1 VTISAFGLTDVGK
14 KRRHNEDAYLL
25 DVERGLFV
33 VADGMGGH
41 AAGEVASRITVESIQ
56 EFIAGTEEEH
66 ENTWPFGFNNRYSL
80 EGNRLT
86 TAVEKANE
94 KVMRAVQNRPELKGM
109 GTTVVAALF
118 DADRVTLVH
127 VGDSRAYLF
136 RGRELKRL
144 TDDHSWVQEQ
154 VNAGILSED
163 EAKSHPLK
171 NVVTRAL
178 GGAAH
183 VAVDLIEVPITA
195 GDRYLLCSDGLT
207 GMVSDDELV
216 THLASEDSPDKAVRS
231 LIELANERGGID
243 NITAILVEVT
253 KKVSDRRPTDPVGVP
268 SSLSTDSTVTV
279 APVLADA
286 TTETMPV
293 AASTTAAARK
303 KMSEAKTEEVAAV
316 VLKPD
321 RKVDPSEAPTEEMKT
336 PVAAGEAKAADGDA
350 KASAKT
356 SPEAPTPPDAGAAPK
371 TASASEPAS
380 DPGAK
385 PEAKAEEPARNDS
398 GAVADAT
405 GDAGSTPAT
414 TPAKARH
421 EDAPETATG
430 DPPSS

>member
-1 VTISAFGLTDVGK
+1 VTVAAFGLTDVGR
-14 KRRHNEDAYLL
+14 KRRHNEDAYLI
-25 DVERGLFV
+25 DEERGLFV

-56 EFIAGTEEEH
+56 EYIAATEEEH
-66 ENTWPFGFNNRYSL
+66 ESSWPFGFNSRVSL

-118 DADRVTLVH
+118 DGDRATLVH

-136 RGRELKRL
+136 RDGELRRL

-183 VAVDLIEVPITA
+183 VSVDLIEVPNRV

-207 GMVSDDELV
+207 GMLPDEELFEHFR
-216 THLASEDSPDKAVRS
+216 TAASIDATVRS
-231 LIELANERGGID
+231 LIEVANARGGVD

-253 KKVSDRRPTDPVGVP
+253 GAGP
-268 SSLSTDSTVTV
+268 
-279 APVLADA
+279 
-286 TTETMPV
+286 
-293 AASTTAAARK
+293 ARG
-303 KMSEAKTEEVAAV
+303 ENVKTEPRVERPQSGESTAV
-316 VLKPD
+316 NL
-321 RKVDPSEAPTEEMKT
+321 
-336 PVAAGEAKAADGDA
+336 DG
-350 KASAKT
+350 
-356 SPEAPTPPDAGAAPK
+356 PP
-371 TASASEPAS
+371 
-380 DPGAK
+380 
-385 PEAKAEEPARNDS
+385 RNR
-398 GAVADAT
+398 
-405 GDAGSTPAT
+405 P
-414 TPAKARH
+414 
-421 EDAPETATG
+421 
-430 DPPSS
+430 